1 LIDIAYFPFI
11 HKRMQADAL
20 LFVSGEKGTD
30 FFYLIPTFLGQF
42 WYLWLL
48 FIIFIG
54 AIWKIYDYSNSFKV
68 FVPRSLKLHLGSL
81 ALFIGVAA
89 LAFLGVRGG
98 LQLKPLQ
105 LIHASNMTEVQN
117 IPALINTP
125 FSLYSTV
132 TKEKLPEVQYFTKE
146 ELNETDQGI
155 HTPTDSVKMNNQN
168 VVLIIVESF
177 SKKYLGYFNDQA
189 QTPFLDSLTNEGLIF
204 TNGFANATESI
215 QGIPA
220 VISSIPSLMDESF
233 IFSPYSTNKITSIP
247 SLLKEKGYSTSFFH
261 GGNNGTMGFDLFSKL
276 AGFDTYY
283 GRNEYGNDED
293 FDGKWGIWDEPF
305 LQYMAD
311 QLDATPQ
318 PFFTS
323 VLTLNTHHP
332 FKIPEKYNDKF
343 KQEGHPIYSCFQYTD
358 YALKLFFQEAKK
370 SEWFGNTL
378 FIITADHAAP
388 NFEKVE
394 ISPLENYQIPILF
407 YKPDGSLKGVNEKT
421 ANQIDILPSL
431 LHLLAYPEPF
441 FSFGNDLFKEGA
453 NTFSVNYK
461 SGIYQLIDSE
471 FTYQFNGQEGVGL
484 YNWKEDPFLHNS
496 LDFDKPS
503 VKQMEHQLKKTIQ
516 LFNHSLVNN
525 KMVFDHIYTYQKPP
539 I

>member
-1 LIDIAYFPFI
+1 MEKPQVTFLRLIFQVLSLLFLFLLCRLFFVLFNASELNLSSVFSVFMIFLGGLRFDIHSVIIANLIYILFSIIPLPYQSQKIYQYSLKTLFIFTNSLFILLNLIDIAYFPFI

-54 AIWKIYDYSNSFKV
+54 AIWKIYDYSNSIKII
-68 FVPRSLKLHLGSL
+68 VPRSLKSYLGSL
-81 ALFIGVAA
+81 MLFIGVAA

-146 ELNETDQGI
+146 ELNETDHGI
-155 HTPTDSVKMNNQN
+155 HSPIDSVQMNNQN

-220 VISSIPSLMDESF
+220 LISSIPSLMDESF

-247 SLLKEKGYSTSFFH
+247 
-261 GGNNGTMGFDLFSKL
+261 
-276 AGFDTYY
+276 
-283 GRNEYGNDED
+283 
-293 FDGKWGIWDEPF
+293 
-305 LQYMAD
+305 
-311 QLDATPQ
+311 
-318 PFFTS
+318 
-323 VLTLNTHHP
+323 
-332 FKIPEKYNDKF
+332 
-343 KQEGHPIYSCFQYTD
+343 
-358 YALKLFFQEAKK
+358 
-370 SEWFGNTL
+370 
-378 FIITADHAAP
+378 
-388 NFEKVE
+388 
-394 ISPLENYQIPILF
+394 
-407 YKPDGSLKGVNEKT
+407 
-421 ANQIDILPSL
+421 
-431 LHLLAYPEPF
+431 
-441 FSFGNDLFKEGA
+441 
-453 NTFSVNYK
+453 
-461 SGIYQLIDSE
+461 
-471 FTYQFNGQEGVGL
+471 
-484 YNWKEDPFLHNS
+484 
-496 LDFDKPS
+496 
-503 VKQMEHQLKKTIQ
+503 
-516 LFNHSLVNN
+516 
-525 KMVFDHIYTYQKPP
+525 
-539 I
+539 